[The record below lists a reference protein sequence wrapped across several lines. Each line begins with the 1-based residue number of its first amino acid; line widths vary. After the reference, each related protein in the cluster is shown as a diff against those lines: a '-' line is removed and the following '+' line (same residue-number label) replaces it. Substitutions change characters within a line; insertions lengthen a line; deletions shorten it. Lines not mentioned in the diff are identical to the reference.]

1 MSQKA
6 RLHKM
11 KLLSYS
17 ASVTFENVLEEMQSA
32 EELDGCENLNDYL
45 NLMLAISAEC
55 NARIEN
61 AINTFREEL

>member
-1 MSQKA
+1 
-6 RLHKM
+6 M

-17 ASVTFENVLEEMQSA
+17 ASVTLENVLEEMQSA

-55 NARIEN
+55 NTRIEN